1 MKKTILSLTVAS
13 VLAGCSTV
21 AVDKLESRVLDKR
34 DAVESSLKKAVP
46 ADASPVAF
54 LDSSFV
60 PMRKME
66 RQDYT
71 SEQRA
76 IMGLEIETNRNFQSL
91 NEIAGWLSS
100 IANVPVFLNPEL
112 MAPIPG
118 QPTQPMGN
126 MGMPGMPPTMPGMP
140 LPTQNNMM
148 GPNGMPMQMQMNMAT
163 GIAAKPFTVAYS
175 GRLSGFLDMVAA
187 NYGIYTK
194 LEGRNIRFL
203 LTDSRTFRIK
213 ALPGDTQLSSIVG
226 SVSNTSGS
234 GGMAATSGTSSGTS
248 ANSTGVTFAGMSV
261 WSGIE
266 IGIKQLLTPG
276 TGKVAVSPST
286 GTVSVTD
293 TPRVLEQVADF
304 VREQNAAL
312 GRQVAVN
319 VRVLSVEVND
329 ADNYGI
335 NWNAVYNNL
344 TDNVAVKVTSALPV
358 AATAAQ
364 FLVQTSTPSAGSWGA
379 ASGAIIS
386 ALSTQGRVSELT
398 SATLV
403 TLNNQP
409 APVNVGRQ
417 ISYLASSSTTTTTN
431 AGTTTSLTPGQ
442 VQTGFSMVL
451 IPHIIDGKEILIQS
465 SINLSSLLQLA
476 TITSGTSSIQSPD
489 ISTSNFIQRT
499 RMMSG
504 DTLVMAGFDQDKL
517 SAVSNGVGEAK
528 NTIFGS
534 RDSSGKRTMLVILL
548 QPTVSI

>member
-1 MKKTILSLTVAS
+1 MKKTILALTITS
-13 VLAGCSTV
+13 VLAGCSTT
-21 AVDKLESRVLDKR
+21 ALDK
-34 DAVESSLKKAVP
+34 VESKVGDKRELAERELARPVVSEP
-46 ADASPVAF
+46 SPVSF
-54 LDSSFV
+54 LDGSFV

-71 SEQRA
+71 AEQRA
-76 IMGLEIETNRNFQSL
+76 IMGLEIETNRSFQNL

-100 IANVPVFLNPEL
+100 VTNAPVFLNPEL
-112 MAPIPG
+112 MMATQAQTGQPAAPMAASPMAIAMPG
-118 QPTQPMGN
+118 QQQTQF
-126 MGMPGMPPTMPGMP
+126 
-140 LPTQNNMM
+140 Q
-148 GPNGMPMQMQMNMAT
+148 T
-163 GIAAKPFTVAYS
+163 GIAGKPFSVVYS
-175 GRLSGFLDMVAA
+175 GRVAGFLDMVAA

-213 ALPGDTQLSSIVG
+213 ALPGDTQLTSIVG
-226 SVSNTSGS
+226 SVSNSNGSSSGNTSLS
-234 GGMAATSGTSSGTS
+234 TSSGSSSNT
-248 ANSTGVTFAGMSV
+248 TGVTFSGMSV
-261 WSGIE
+261 WAGIDA
-266 IGIKQLLTPG
+266 GIKQLLTPN

-293 TPRVLEQVADF
+293 TPRVLEQVATF

-312 GRQVAVN
+312 GRQVSVN

-329 ADNYGI
+329 GDNYGI

-344 TDNVAVKVTSALPV
+344 TTNVAFKIASALPV
-358 AATAAQ
+358 AASAAQ
-364 FLVQTSTPSAGSWGA
+364 FVVQTSTPSANNWGA

-417 ISYLASSSTTTTTN
+417 ISYLASSSTTQAAN

-465 SINLSSLLQLA
+465 SVNLSSLLQLA
-476 TITSGTSSIQSPD
+476 TITSGGSSIQSPD
-489 ISTSNFIQRT
+489 ISTSNFIQRV

-528 NTIFGS
+528 NTLFGT

>member
-1 MKKTILSLTVAS
+1 M
-13 VLAGCSTV
+13 AGCSTV
-21 AVDKLESRVLDKR
+21 AIEKIESKVAENRELAER
-34 DAVESSLKKAVP
+34 ELARAVVTESP
-46 ADASPVAF
+46 PVSF
-54 LDSSFV
+54 LDGSFV

-71 SEQRA
+71 VEQRA
-76 IMGLEIETNRNFQSL
+76 IMGLEIETNRSFQNL

-100 IANVPVFLNPEL
+100 VTNAPVFLNPEL
-112 MAPIPG
+112 MVATPTQTAQAAASMPVAIPG
-118 QPTQPMGN
+118 QQRTQI
-126 MGMPGMPPTMPGMP
+126 
-140 LPTQNNMM
+140 Q
-148 GPNGMPMQMQMNMAT
+148 T
-163 GIAAKPFTVAYS
+163 GIAGRPFTVAYS
-175 GRLSGFLDMVAA
+175 GRVAGFLDMVAA

-226 SVSNTSGS
+226 SVSNSTGSSS
-234 GGMAATSGTSSGTS
+234 GGSTSAVPSGTSSGSSSNT
-248 ANSTGVTFAGMSV
+248 TGVTFTGMSV
-261 WSGIE
+261 WAGIDA
-266 IGIKQLLTPG
+266 GIKQLLTPN

-293 TPRVLEQVADF
+293 TPRVLEQVAQF

-312 GRQVAVN
+312 GRQVSVN

-329 ADNYGI
+329 GDNYGI
-335 NWNAVYNNL
+335 NWNAVYRNL
-344 TDNVAVKVTSALPV
+344 TDNVAFRINSAMPV
-358 AATAAQ
+358 AADATQ
-364 FLVQTSTPSAGSWGA
+364 FVVQTSTPSAGNWGA

-409 APVNVGRQ
+409 TPVNVGRQ
-417 ISYLASSSTTTTTN
+417 ISYLAASSTTQTTN
-431 AGTTTSLTPGQ
+431 AGTTTSLIPGQ

-465 SINLSSLLQLA
+465 SVNLSSLLQLA
-476 TITSGTSSIQSPD
+476 TITSGGTSIQSPD
-489 ISTSNFIQRT
+489 ISTSNFIQRV

-528 NTIFGS
+528 NTLLGS
-534 RDSSGKRTMLVILL
+534 RNSSGKRTMLVILL
-548 QPTVSI
+548 QPTVAI

>member
-1 MKKTILSLTVAS
+1 MKKTILALTITS
-13 VLAGCSTV
+13 ILAGCSTAAIDKIETKV
-21 AVDKLESRVLDKR
+21 ADKR
-34 DAVESSLKKAVP
+34 ELAERELARAVVTEP
-46 ADASPVAF
+46 SPVSF
-54 LDSSFV
+54 LDGSFV

-71 SEQRA
+71 AEQRA
-76 IMGLEIETNRNFQSL
+76 IMGLEIETNRSFQNL

-100 IANVPVFLNPEL
+100 VTNAPVFLNPEL
-112 MAPIPG
+112 MVA
-118 QPTQPMGN
+118 T
-126 MGMPGMPPTMPGMP
+126 
-140 LPTQNNMM
+140 PTQNAQAAA
-148 GPNGMPMQMQMNMAT
+148 PMPVAMPGQQQTQIQT
-163 GIAAKPFTVAYS
+163 GIAGKPFTVAYS
-175 GRLSGFLDMVAA
+175 GRVAGFLDMVAA

-226 SVSNTSGS
+226 SVSNSTGSSSGS
-234 GGMAATSGTSSGTS
+234 TSSSTSSGSSSNT
-248 ANSTGVTFAGMSV
+248 TGVTFSGMSV
-261 WSGIE
+261 WAGIDA
-266 IGIKQLLTPG
+266 GIKQLLTPN

-293 TPRVLEQVADF
+293 TPRVLEQVASF

-312 GRQVAVN
+312 GRQVSVN

-329 ADNYGI
+329 GDNYGI

-344 TDNVAVKVTSALPV
+344 TDNVAFKVTSALPV
-358 AATAAQ
+358 AASAAQ
-364 FLVQTSTPSAGSWGA
+364 FVVQTSTPSAGNWGA

-417 ISYLASSSTTTTTN
+417 ISYLASSSTTQAAN

-465 SINLSSLLQLA
+465 SVNLSSLLQMA
-476 TITSGTSSIQSPD
+476 TITSGGSSIQSPD
-489 ISTSNFIQRT
+489 ISTSNFIQRV

-528 NTIFGS
+528 NTLFGS

>member
-1 MKKTILSLTVAS
+1 MKKTILALTITS
-13 VLAGCSTV
+13 ILAGCSTAAIDKIETKV
-21 AVDKLESRVLDKR
+21 ADKR
-34 DAVESSLKKAVP
+34 ELAERELARAVATEP
-46 ADASPVAF
+46 SPVSF
-54 LDSSFV
+54 LDGSFV

-71 SEQRA
+71 AEQRA
-76 IMGLEIETNRNFQSL
+76 IMGLEIETNRSFQNL

-100 IANVPVFLNPEL
+100 VTNAPVFLNPEL
-112 MAPIPG
+112 MVATPTQTAQAAAPMPVAMPG
-118 QPTQPMGN
+118 QQQTQI
-126 MGMPGMPPTMPGMP
+126 
-140 LPTQNNMM
+140 Q
-148 GPNGMPMQMQMNMAT
+148 T
-163 GIAAKPFTVAYS
+163 GIAGKPFTVAYS
-175 GRLSGFLDMVAA
+175 GRVAGFLDMVAA

-226 SVSNTSGS
+226 SVSNSTGSSSGS
-234 GGMAATSGTSSGTS
+234 TSSSTSSGSSSNT
-248 ANSTGVTFAGMSV
+248 TGVTFSGMSV
-261 WSGIE
+261 WAGIDA
-266 IGIKQLLTPG
+266 GIKQLLTPN

-293 TPRVLEQVADF
+293 TPRVLEQVASF

-312 GRQVAVN
+312 GRQVSVN

-329 ADNYGI
+329 GDNYGI

-344 TDNVAVKVTSALPV
+344 TDNVVFKVTSALPV
-358 AATAAQ
+358 AASAAQ
-364 FLVQTSTPSAGSWGA
+364 FVVQTSTPSAGNWGA

-417 ISYLASSSTTTTTN
+417 ISYLASSSTTQAAN

-465 SINLSSLLQLA
+465 SVNLSSLLQMA
-476 TITSGTSSIQSPD
+476 TITSGGSSIQSPD
-489 ISTSNFIQRT
+489 ISTSNFIQRV

-528 NTIFGS
+528 NTLFGS

>member
-13 VLAGCSTV
+13 MLAGCSTV
-21 AVDKLESRVLDKR
+21 AIDKLESQVLDKR
-34 DAVESSLKKAVP
+34 DVVESSLKKATP
-46 ADASPVAF
+46 PEASPVVF

-60 PMRKME
+60 PLRKMV

-76 IMGLEIETNRNFQSL
+76 IMGLEIETNRTFQSL

-100 IANVPVFLNPEL
+100 LANVPVFLNPEL
-112 MAPIPG
+112 MTPIPG

-126 MGMPGMPPTMPGMP
+126 MPLPGMPPPMPGMP
-140 LPTQNNMM
+140 LPTQNMM
-148 GPNGMPMQMQMNMAT
+148 YGQNGMQTQMPMST
-163 GIAAKPFTVAYS
+163 GLAAKPFTVAYS

-187 NYGIYTK
+187 NYGIHTK
-194 LEGRNIRFL
+194 LEGRNIRFFQ
-203 LTDSRTFRIK
+203 TESRTFRIK

-226 SVSNTSGS
+226 AVSNTSGS
-234 GGMAATSGTSSGTS
+234 GGAGATSATSSGTS

-261 WSGIE
+261 WAGIE
-266 IGIKQLLTPG
+266 TGIKQILTPT

-293 TPRVLEQVADF
+293 TPHVLEQVAEF

-312 GRQVAVN
+312 SRQVAVN

-344 TDNVAVKVTSALPV
+344 SENVAVKVTSALPV

-364 FLVQTSTPSAGSWGA
+364 ILVQTSTPSAGNWSA

-417 ISYLASSSTTTTTN
+417 ISYLASSSTTQTTN

-528 NTIFGS
+528 NTLFGA

>member
-1 MKKTILSLTVAS
+1 MKKTILALTITAI
-13 VLAGCSTV
+13 LAGCSTT
-21 AVDKLESRVLDKR
+21 AIDKVESKVTEKR
-34 DAVESSLKKAVP
+34 DLAERELARSVITEP
-46 ADASPVAF
+46 SPVSF
-54 LDSSFV
+54 LDGSFV

-71 SEQRA
+71 AEQRA
-76 IMGLEIETNRNFQSL
+76 IVGLEIETNRSFQNL

-100 IANVPVFLNPEL
+100 VTNAPVFLNPEL
-112 MAPIPG
+112 MVATPTQAAQVAAPMPIPDQQ
-118 QPTQPMGN
+118 QPQS
-126 MGMPGMPPTMPGMP
+126 
-140 LPTQNNMM
+140 Q
-148 GPNGMPMQMQMNMAT
+148 T
-163 GIAAKPFTVAYS
+163 GIAGKPFTVAYS
-175 GRLSGFLDMVAA
+175 GRIAGFLDIVAA

-194 LEGRNIRFL
+194 MEDRSIRFL

-213 ALPGDTQLSSIVG
+213 AMLGDTQLSSIVG
-226 SVSNTSGS
+226 SISNSSGS
-234 GGMAATSGTSSGTS
+234 GSGSTGASTSSGSSSNT
-248 ANSTGVTFAGMSV
+248 TGVSFSGMSV
-261 WSGIE
+261 WTGIE
-266 IGIKQLLTPG
+266 AGIKQLLTPN

-293 TPRVLEQVADF
+293 TPRVLDQVASF

-312 GRQVAVN
+312 GRQVSVN

-329 ADNYGI
+329 GDNYGI

-344 TDNVAVKVTSALPV
+344 TDNVAFKVTSALPV
-358 AATAAQ
+358 AASAAQ
-364 FLVQTSTPSAGSWGA
+364 FVVQTSTPSAGNWGA

-417 ISYLASSSTTTTTN
+417 ISYLASSSTTQAAN

-465 SINLSSLLQLA
+465 SVNLSSLLQMA
-476 TITSGTSSIQSPD
+476 TITSGGSSIQSPD
-489 ISTSNFIQRT
+489 ISTSNFIQRV

-517 SAVSNGVGEAK
+517 SAVSSGVGEAK
-528 NTIFGS
+528 NTLFGS